1 MTSRTYGYRRVS
13 SIQQDY
19 ARQTAALLDAGIAE
33 AHIYEDKLSGKID
46 ADARAGFKEL
56 RKQLRDGDEVVV
68 TSLDRLG
75 RTTLDILQT
84 IEKLAAEGVKVRSLK
99 AGEEFEG
106 ITGKLML
113 TIMSAIAEWERANIN
128 ERAAEAR
135 AAKKANGTPVVRT
148 ATALTPEKI
157 AKVRKLRAE
166 GLGAVK
172 IAKLTDLSRASVY
185 RALEP
190 VAK

>member
-1 MTSRTYGYRRVS
+1 
-13 SIQQDY
+13 
-19 ARQTAALLDAGIAE
+19 
-33 AHIYEDKLSGKID
+33 
-46 ADARAGFKEL
+46 
-56 RKQLRDGDEVVV
+56 
-68 TSLDRLG
+68 
-75 RTTLDILQT
+75 
-84 IEKLAAEGVKVRSLK
+84 
-99 AGEEFEG
+99 
-106 ITGKLML
+106 ML

-135 AAKKANGTPVVRT
+135 AAKKASGTTVVRT

-190 VAK
+190 AK